1 MCIIIIRVLW
11 ETNSE
16 MKICMQ
22 VAHWGSAG
30 IALVRKESRTGQRE
44 KMNKNEMATETSANP
59 MESHQ
64 AGMTLQNGLE
74 LRHIIQFWM
83 WTIPREEV
91 WTWGRQLLCWGQ
103 FPWKGSAVTFKDTIL
118 AVLKGGPGQ
127 HHMHMQFT
135 PCIAQIHLLS
145 DNFTL
150 FLNSIFRTLF
160 DPFSWRSLEK
170 ES

>member
-1 MCIIIIRVLW
+1 MCIIITWVLW

-44 KMNKNEMATETSANP
+44 KVNKNEIATETSANP
-59 MESHQ
+59 MENHQ
-64 AGMTLQNGLE
+64 DGMTLRNGLE
-74 LRHIIQFWM
+74 LRHIIQSWM
-83 WTIPREEV
+83 WAVPREEV

-103 FPWKGSAVTFKDTIL
+103 FLWKGSAVTLKDT
-118 AVLKGGPGQ
+118 VSGSLKGGLGSTTQ
-127 HHMHMQFT
+127 HMQFT
-135 PCIAQIHLLS
+135 PCIAQIPLLS

-160 DPFSWRSLEK
+160 DPLSWRSLEK